1 MDKRKHIWIVNFH
14 TAPPEYISQ
23 PRYIKLVPYLQ
34 AEGYKVT
41 IITQSYLRKLNI
53 EFVDK
58 DKKFSIRK
66 YDNIDFIHIKSIKYK
81 GNGIGRMFSIFMF
94 SIRLYFLRN
103 RFEKPDIIIHN
114 IHAPFDYP
122 VLWCSKK
129 LKSKYIVE
137 AWDLWPEGFVRFG
150 IISKRNLFLK
160 FAYIAERK
168 MYENAKK
175 IIFTFEGGIDY
186 LRRKHWT
193 NKTGGK
199 IEEEK
204 VHYINNGIS
213 IEDFNNNK
221 TKFKLNDEDIESP
234 NTFKIIYMGSI
245 NLVNDVIQLIDAVD
259 LLKEKEDIKLYIY
272 GDGSQREDLIDY
284 CKEKSIT
291 NVVFKEKRIPLTYVP
306 YVLSNA
312 SLNVLNYQKGFG
324 EYGISSGKFFQSL
337 GSGKPIICNIKINYD
352 LISKNNLGICD
363 DLNSSEK
370 YAEAILKIYNLK
382 ESEYKSMCERV
393 IETAK
398 QFDYSALSK
407 ELINILESV

>member
-1 MDKRKHIWIVNFH
+1 MEKQKHIWIVNFH
-14 TAPPEYISQ
+14 TAPPEYVSQ
-23 PRYIKLVPYLQ
+23 PRYIKLIPYLQ

-53 EFVDK
+53 EFVDR
-58 DKKFSIRK
+58 DRKFSIRK
-66 YDNIDFIHIKSIKYK
+66 YDNFDFIHIKSLKYK
-81 GNGIGRMFSIFMF
+81 GNGIGRMISIFMF

-129 LKSKYIVE
+129 LKSEYIVE
-137 AWDLWPEGFVRFG
+137 AWDLWPDDFVTFG
-150 IISKRNLFLK
+150 LISAKNPLMKL
-160 FAYIAERK
+160 AYSIERK
-168 MYENAKK
+168 MYDNAKK
-175 IIFTFEGGIDY
+175 IIFTFEGGLDY
-186 LRRKHWT
+186 LRGKNWT
-193 NKTGGK
+193 NRTGGK
-199 IEEEK
+199 IDEEK

-213 IEDFNNNK
+213 IQDFNNNK
-221 TKFKLNDEDIESP
+221 TEFKLNDEDIESP

-245 NLVNDVIQLIDAVD
+245 NLVNDVKQLIDAVD
-259 LLKEKEDIKLYIY
+259 LLKEKEDIRLYIY
-272 GDGSQREDLIDY
+272 GDGSQREGLIDY
-284 CKEKSIT
+284 CKEKSIA
-291 NVVFKEKRIPLTYVP
+291 NVVFKEKRISLTYVP

-370 YAEAILKIYNLK
+370 YSEAILKIYNLK
-382 ESEYKSMCERV
+382 KSEYKSMCDRV
-393 IETAK
+393 KETAK
-398 QFDYSALSK
+398 EFDYSELSK